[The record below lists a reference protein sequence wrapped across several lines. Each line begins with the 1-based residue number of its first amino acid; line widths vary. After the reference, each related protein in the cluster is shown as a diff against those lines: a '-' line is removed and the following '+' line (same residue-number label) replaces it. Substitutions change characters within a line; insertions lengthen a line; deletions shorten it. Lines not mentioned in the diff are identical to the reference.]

1 MTQPVAGWSVT
12 TANDR
17 PALRRFYSKL
27 SGSSISDAED
37 GSGYG
42 LVQADEKGIGAMI
55 GASHHGAQ
63 RGVNSYVAADDPTAV
78 LDKAETLE
86 GKTILPPA
94 EIAIGLTRGA
104 VQ

>member
-1 MTQPVAGWSVT
+1 MT

-17 PALRRFYSKL
+17 PALRRIHSKL
-27 SGSSISDAED
+27 SGSSISDAGD

-42 LVQADEKGIGAMI
+42 LVQADEKGIGAGI

-63 RGVNSYVAADDPTAV
+63 RGVSSYVAADDPAAV
-78 LDKAETLE
+78 LDKAATLE
-86 GKTILPPA
+86 GKTIVPPA
-94 EIAIGLTRGA
+94 EIAVGLTRGA